1 MEPSL
6 LQSSSAWNPTRRTL
20 WQLARRKT
28 RKGLIGKFQSSER
41 AVLDLDEI
49 QGYILLVSLMENSR
63 HCDDPLLPGHCVAIT
78 YFVDRQR
85 PPSTMQ
91 CMSRKVQGLGK
102 QLELPRYRVMKSL
115 SVKIC
120 RTRELL
126 RVLLLRLKLRHELL
140 AEVPF
145 LKTLETAQAT
155 RSWNKLV
162 DNIPDVIGLMQ
173 ALAVLD
179 LITMTLKDRFLLAA
193 LAPHP
198 GKVNDC
204 LRSDLVLSVMWLPA
218 KLSENI
224 PVLCRIECEPGFLHP
239 DEP

>member
-1 MEPSL
+1 
-6 LQSSSAWNPTRRTL
+6 
-20 WQLARRKT
+20 
-28 RKGLIGKFQSSER
+28 
-41 AVLDLDEI
+41 
-49 QGYILLVSLMENSR
+49 
-63 HCDDPLLPGHCVAIT
+63 
-78 YFVDRQR
+78 
-85 PPSTMQ
+85 
-91 CMSRKVQGLGK
+91 
-102 QLELPRYRVMKSL
+102 MKSL

-140 AEVPF
+140 AEVCGLGTCLPIPPYEAVVPF